1 MNLYTAPTITVG
13 TPVTATVL
21 SLEKDRVVFYHPSH
35 TLAEPRLI
43 VVRRFPS
50 SGGAKGRAQYSITAV
65 RGKLNADGSQRS
77 GNINASL
84 GLIIPD
90 DCSALTTELSDTQ
103 NDLQGFLL
111 NSGVMTAIRTL
122 GVIPTS

>member
-13 TPVTATVL
+13 TPVTATLL

-35 TLAEPRLI
+35 TQAEPRLI

-50 SGGAKGRAQYSITAV
+50 SGGAKGRAQYSMTAV

-77 GNINASL
+77 GNINASFNFV
-84 GLIIPD
+84 IPD
-90 DCSALTTELSDTQ
+90 DCAGLSTEIADTQ
-103 NDLQGFLL
+103 TDLQGMVL
-111 NSGVMTAIRTL
+111 NTTVMAAIRNL